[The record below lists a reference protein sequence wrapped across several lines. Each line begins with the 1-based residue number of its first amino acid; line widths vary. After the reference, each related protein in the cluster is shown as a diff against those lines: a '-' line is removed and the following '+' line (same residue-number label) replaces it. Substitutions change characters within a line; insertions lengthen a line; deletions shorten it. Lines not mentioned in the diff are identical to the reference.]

1 MGALTNAVTTP
12 VLPPDG
18 PPVHARGHLIA
29 PGYLLIEH
37 IRRGEDVDSYEA
49 WSVERFCR
57 CFVKT
62 LRPDRLQD
70 RAAHHYLRREAR
82 LLLSLSHPHLV
93 RGYEY
98 LPQHGRQAPVL
109 VCENLTGATL
119 SYILEQECGRLGAAD
134 LGYLGQHLCSA
145 LRYLHGRGY
154 LHLDIKPGNIISSF
168 GTTRLIDL
176 SLARQP
182 GRVPP
187 GYGTLG
193 YLSPEQTIGG
203 PVGAP
208 TDVWGAGLVL
218 YQCATGI
225 QPFDVDDPDDPSA
238 SLLERCRD
246 RLAVRRPRVRAHR
259 RLPRPVAEA
268 IDACL
273 SRAPESR
280 PTLEELAAALATLC
294 HGAEETREAVT

>member
-176 SLARQP
+176 SLARPP

-208 TDVWGAGLVL
+208 TDVWGPGWCSTSALPVSNPSTWMIRTIRAPRCSNDAAIGSPFVDRGFARIAG
-218 YQCATGI
+218 CPG
-225 QPFDVDDPDDPSA
+225 PW
-238 SLLERCRD
+238 
-246 RLAVRRPRVRAHR
+246 
-259 RLPRPVAEA
+259 PRPSTPV
-268 IDACL
+268 
-273 SRAPESR
+273 
-280 PTLEELAAALATLC
+280 
-294 HGAEETREAVT
+294 